1 MHNRVVGLPV
11 GVIRFSAC
19 GSQNVPPLGRLL
31 PGYLPLGL
39 SASWPLA
46 SRTLRLSDSCLLAS
60 HLLDSCLLRV
70 AGLRVVVVKLWV
82 SGSWVFGR
90 GSLGRGSSVVGL
102 WVQGGWGLGH
112 LYLEKSRTGG
122 DRHDRLLVL
131 KKNPQLVS
139 L

>member
-1 MHNRVVGLPV
+1 ML
-11 GVIRFSAC
+11 
-19 GSQNVPPLGRLL
+19 PLGCLL

-46 SRTLRLSDSCLLAS
+46 SRTLRLLDSCFLAS

-70 AGLRVVVVKLWV
+70 AGLRVVVVELWV

-90 GSLGRGSSVVGL
+90 ELLGRGSSVVGL
-102 WVQGGWGLGH
+102 WVQGGRVMGH

-122 DRHDRLLVL
+122 ERHELLLVF
-131 KKNPQLVS
+131 KENPQLVS
-139 L
+139 F